1 MDLKVRDDRRHVFV
15 EIIRTVCTITW
26 IGEEAMDDK
35 LNLALIAHDNK
46 KAEMVAF
53 AFANRDVLRRYEIYA
68 TGTTGKLI
76 SEKTGLTV
84 NRMLSGPYGGDQ
96 QIGAKVASGEID
108 LVIFLRDPLTALPH
122 DPDISALLR
131 VCDVHNV
138 PVATNL
144 ATAELVLAA
153 FSHNAFTR

>member
-1 MDLKVRDDRRHVFV
+1 MD
-15 EIIRTVCTITW
+15 E
-26 IGEEAMDDK
+26 K

-53 AFANRDVLRRYEIYA
+53 AFANKDLLRYYEIYA

-76 SEKTGLTV
+76 NEKTGLAV

-153 FSHNAFTR
+153 FSHNAFTQ

>member
-1 MDLKVRDDRRHVFV
+1 MD
-15 EIIRTVCTITW
+15 E
-26 IGEEAMDDK
+26 K

-53 AFANRDVLRRYEIYA
+53 AFANKDLLRYYEIYA

-76 SEKTGLTV
+76 NEKTGLAV
-84 NRMLSGPYGGDQ
+84 NRMLSGTDGGDQ
-96 QIGAKVASGEID
+96 KIGAKVATGERD

-153 FSHNAFTR
+153 FSHNAFTQ

>member
-1 MDLKVRDDRRHVFV
+1 MD
-15 EIIRTVCTITW
+15 E
-26 IGEEAMDDK
+26 K

-53 AFANRDVLRRYEIYA
+53 AFANKDLLRCYEIYA
-68 TGTTGKLI
+68 TGTTGKLLN
-76 SEKTGLTV
+76 EKTGLAV

>member
-1 MDLKVRDDRRHVFV
+1 MT
-15 EIIRTVCTITW
+15 RTDSRGRT
-26 IGEEAMDDK
+26 
-35 LNLALIAHDNK
+35 L
-46 KAEMVAF
+46 
-53 AFANRDVLRRYEIYA
+53 DVYKRQ
-68 TGTTGKLI
+68 
-76 SEKTGLTV
+76 
-84 NRMLSGPYGGDQ
+84 GPYGGDQ